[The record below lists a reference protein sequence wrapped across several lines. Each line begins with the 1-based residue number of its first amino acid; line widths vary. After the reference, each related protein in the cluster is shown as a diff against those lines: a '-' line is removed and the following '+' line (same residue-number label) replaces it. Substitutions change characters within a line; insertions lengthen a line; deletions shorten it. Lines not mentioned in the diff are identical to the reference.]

1 MNIHPA
7 NDGSSRVEQTIEIT
21 RLQKAGGGLTKVI
34 ALKDG
39 RPVSDGSACWMS
51 RGVMARCRLSNL
63 PDFANLIETLPSNEA
78 IALGAMRADL
88 PDLAPLRAKSDL
100 MSKVPGTLR
109 ARRT

>member
-7 NDGSSRVEQTIEIT
+7 NDGSSGVEQTIEIT

-88 PDLAPLRAKSDL
+88 PDW
-100 MSKVPGTLR
+100 
-109 ARRT
+109 RRCGRSPTQ